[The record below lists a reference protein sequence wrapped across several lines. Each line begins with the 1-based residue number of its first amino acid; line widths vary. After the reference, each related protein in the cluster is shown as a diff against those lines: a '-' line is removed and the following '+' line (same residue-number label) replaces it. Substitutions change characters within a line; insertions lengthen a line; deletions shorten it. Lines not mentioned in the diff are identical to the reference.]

1 MSEENSPN
9 ERSMSLIILSTEAK
23 GAKGWVMSLGRT
35 ARNLRVIE
43 STSKNLIYIDLMV
56 IIIFISIG

>member
-1 MSEENSPN
+1 
-9 ERSMSLIILSTEAK
+9 MSLIILSTEAK